1 MDKNTTYQL
10 HNNNS
15 TQKITQAA
23 LFKLSDCK
31 KKPVTARFTL
41 EKTSSNGGVLLLKEI
56 ENQIGIIKALAACIT
71 DSRNQSY
78 VRHEYETMLFQ
89 RVMQIAAGY
98 EDANDCNELRFDKL
112 LQTCSG
118 SDSALASQPTM
129 SRFENLATPRLMY
142 RMAEVFV
149 NHFILSYSSQPEVII
164 LDCDDTSAITHG
176 CQQLSLFNTY
186 YGDSCYMPLHIYEGF
201 SGKVIATILK
211 PGRRS
216 KGLNVHAILKRVVLR
231 LRQHWPN
238 TIIIL
243 RGDSHFCS
251 QEFMDWS
258 ENHKNVEFLTG
269 ITANQVLNKLAKK
282 TIQTAKKKYEATGKP
297 VKLYHSFEYKA
308 NSWEHSQRTVVKVE
322 YNRLGLNTR
331 FIVSSMRCINTQQ
344 LYENAYCA
352 RGAAELRIKD
362 HKTYLNS
369 DRMSCSNFMANQF
382 RLLLHS
388 AAYVLIHA
396 LQNEVLKN
404 TEFETATMKTIQLKI
419 IKIAAQVKVMKTK
432 IEILLPAV
440 FPTREIFEKSLR
452 IFYQLRI

>member
-1 MDKNTTYQL
+1 
-10 HNNNS
+10 
-15 TQKITQAA
+15 
-23 LFKLSDCK
+23 
-31 KKPVTARFTL
+31 
-41 EKTSSNGGVLLLKEI
+41 
-56 ENQIGIIKALAACIT
+56 
-71 DSRNQSY
+71 
-78 VRHEYETMLFQ
+78 
-89 RVMQIAAGY
+89 
-98 EDANDCNELRFDKL
+98 
-112 LQTCSG
+112 
-118 SDSALASQPTM
+118 
-129 SRFENLATPRLMY
+129 
-142 RMAEVFV
+142 MAEVFV
-149 NHFILSYSSQPEVII
+149 NQFISSYSSQPKAII
-164 LDCDDTSAITHG
+164 LDCDDTSAITYG
-176 CQQLSLFNTY
+176 GQQLSLFNTY
-186 YGDSCYMPLHIYEGF
+186 YGDNCYMPLHIYEGF
-201 SGKVIATILK
+201 SGKLIATILK

-231 LRQHWPN
+231 LRQHWPK

-258 ENHKNVEFLTG
+258 EKQKNVEFLTG
-269 ITANQVLNKLAKK
+269 ITANQVLNKLAEK
-282 TIQTAKKKYEATGKP
+282 TIQAAKKKYEATGKP

-308 NSWEHSQRTVVKVE
+308 NSWEHSQRAVVKVE
-322 YNRLGLNTR
+322 YNSFGLNTR
-331 FIVSSMRCINTQQ
+331 FIVSSMRCINTRH

-396 LQNEVLKN
+396 LQREVLRN
-404 TEFETATMKTIQLKI
+404 TEFATATMKTIQLKI

-432 IEILLPAV
+432 IEIQLPAV
-440 FPTREIFEKSLR
+440 FPTRDIFEKSLG